1 MNSTLLNNLG
11 VKEQIAMEIKNY
23 FNPSDC
29 CVRIEKKEDSKGRNN
44 ETSSVVVTF
53 IQVRGD
59 GIDDC
64 KFVRFWIWL
73 KVHTIGFAD
82 R

>member
-1 MNSTLLNNLG
+1 
-11 VKEQIAMEIKNY
+11 MEIRNY

-29 CVRIEKKEDSKGRNN
+29 CVRIEKKERDSQGRNN

-53 IQVRGD
+53 IQVRHD

-64 KFVRFWIWL
+64 VNWS
-73 KVHTIGFAD
+73 GFEHD
-82 R
+82 

>member
-11 VKEQIAMEIKNY
+11 VKEQIAMEIRNY

-29 CVRIEKKEDSKGRNN
+29 CVRIEKKERDSKGRNN

-53 IQVRGD
+53 IQVRHD

-64 KFVRFWIWL
+64 VIWS
-73 KVHTIGFAD
+73 GFEHD
-82 R
+82 

>member
-29 CVRIEKKEDSKGRNN
+29 CVRIEKKGRDSKGRNN

-53 IQVRGD
+53 IQVRVD

-64 KFVRFWIWL
+64 VNSSDFEY
-73 KVHTIGFAD
+73 D
-82 R
+82 